1 MTLLS
6 HSKTCNVGCW
16 CSYTIILG
24 MTGFEITCL
33 LYVPSHLS
41 STKMIHKTVSKL
53 CSYDRCRPDHCS
65 TSSYIFLRK
74 HAHLVIHAG
83 HRNFK
88 HAPHRTILTPMRV
101 KRKQAIFSCIGL
113 QAWGVA
119 QEYMGRE
126 GVSLRANKFYVFMKL

>member
-33 LYVPSHLS
+33 LYVPTHLS

-53 CSYDRCRPDHCS
+53 CSYDRCRSDHCS
-65 TSSYIFLRK
+65 TSLYIFLRK
-74 HAHLVIHAG
+74 HVHLVIHAE
-83 HRNFK
+83 HRNLK
-88 HAPHRTILTPMRV
+88 HAPHRNDTYTNESKTKTSDCILYRLTSVGCGSRIHR
-101 KRKQAIFSCIGL
+101 KRR
-113 QAWGVA
+113 GVV
-119 QEYMGRE
+119 E
-126 GVSLRANKFYVFMKL
+126 GK